1 MSILSSAA
9 HHRLTCTAEYRGQE
23 HADLVEVA
31 ADDAARR
38 DGRAGAHEA
47 GDDDHF
53 HDRGSG
59 GVRGVATAGFAVRA
73 RLVRRGHNDHT
84 WRVSAD
90 RPALSLRRWAGVG
103 RWLLRTD
110 RAAVSLAVWLMIVD
124 TVLALAAPW
133 PLKVVVDYGLGH
145 QRFPPW
151 LAGLH
156 GSPPL
161 ALAALAAVGGLLLLV
176 LSSVAGYLVAFLVG
190 AVGERMSSRLRVG
203 VVGQLLR
210 AAPRSVS
217 RFPLGELASRL
228 GSDANR
234 VSDTITAAIET
245 LIPDLAVLAGMTV
258 ITAML
263 DWRLTLIVLGV
274 IPLYVL
280 AARLRNRS
288 LHGAQQQSRARAG
301 ELSAFAADLL
311 ARIPAVHVFGRAD
324 SEIADY
330 HRASTTAAG
339 AAVTALDASA
349 RFAPITDSLPGI
361 ALAAALI
368 AGTAEVSA
376 RRLTIGGLLVFL
388 AYLSSLTGPVR
399 SLAQLSTSIT
409 RGAASRDRLSELF
422 RLPVLVG
429 GREPLHDPVPLVNAR
444 HDASPARQRGQHGL
458 PPAAPVLPG
467 SRTGL
472 GAAVEIAGVS
482 YAHHPRQPVLS
493 AACLRVAAGEFV
505 CITGP
510 SGAGKSTLLAL
521 IVRLADPDSG
531 VIRIDGND
539 IAGLPA
545 DRLRRL
551 VTLAPQDPWLHSGS
565 IAANVAYGNPAASR
579 DQIRAGADLAGVTSF
594 ARLLP
599 GGLDAPVGE
608 HGRELSGGQQR
619 RIAVARAL
627 VADTPVLLLDEPTT
641 GLDPAAE
648 IALISGLL
656 AHARGKTVVVVTHS
670 ARLVSLADRVLRLDH
685 GSFGDGYFGRDPVDL
700 GDPVMAA
707 HAAFVAGKRL
717 AAPEAGKPDLD
728 VLRHDA

>member
-1 MSILSSAA
+1 MI
-9 HHRLTCTAEYRGQE
+9 TFMI
-23 HADLVEVA
+23 
-31 ADDAARR
+31 
-38 DGRAGAHEA
+38 AGAA
-47 GDDDHF
+47 
-53 HDRGSG
+53 
-59 GVRGVATAGFAVRA
+59 VCVASVAAGFALRA
-73 RLVRRGHNDHT
+73 RLIRSGGSGHTRHAG
-84 WRVSAD
+84 AD
-90 RPALSLRRWAGVG
+90 GPALNLQRWAGIG

-110 RAAVSLAVWLMIVD
+110 RPAVSLAVWLMIVD

-156 GSPPL
+156 GCPPL
-161 ALAALAAVGGLLLLV
+161 ALAALAAAGGLLLLV
-176 LSSVAGYLVAFLVG
+176 LSSIAGYLVVFLVG
-190 AVGERMSSRLRVG
+190 AVGERMGSRLRVH

-210 AAPRSVS
+210 AAPGSVN
-217 RFPLGELASRL
+217 RFPLGELSSRL
-228 GSDANR
+228 GSDASR

-258 ITAML
+258 ITAVL

-274 IPLYVL
+274 VPLYAL

-288 LHGAQQQSRARAG
+288 LHGAQRQSRARAG

-324 SEIADY
+324 SEIAAY
-330 HRASTTAAG
+330 HRASTTAAT

-349 RFAPITDSLPGI
+349 RFAPVTDSLPGI

-368 AGTAEVSA
+368 GGTAEVSA

-409 RGAASRDRLSELF
+409 RGSASRDRLSELF
-422 RLPVLVG
+422 RLPRLAAAG
-429 GREPLHDPVPLVNAR
+429 ESLHDPVPLVKVR
-444 HDASPARQRGQHGL
+444 HYHAIATRQRGQPA
-458 PPAAPVLPG
+458 PPGAGTGIGAPV
-467 SRTGL
+467 
-472 GAAVEIAGVS
+472 EIEGVS
-482 YAHHPRQPVLS
+482 YAHRPHQQVLS
-493 AACLRVAAGEFV
+493 AASLRVEAGEFV

-521 IVRLADPDSG
+521 MVRLADPDCG
-531 VIRIDGND
+531 VIRVDGDD

-551 VTLAPQDPWLHSGS
+551 VTLAPQDPWLHTGS
-565 IAANVAYGNPAASR
+565 IAANIAYGSPAASR
-579 DQIRAGADLAGVTSF
+579 GQIQAGADRAGVTSF

-599 GGLDAPVGE
+599 AGLDAPVGE
-608 HGRELSGGQQR
+608 HGRQLSGGQQR
-619 RIAVARAL
+619 RIAIARAL

-648 IALISGLL
+648 IALITGVLD
-656 AHARGKTVVVVTHS
+656 HARGKTVVVVTHS

-685 GSFGDGYFGRDPVDL
+685 GSFGDGNFGRDAVGM
-700 GDPVMAA
+700 GDAVMAA
-707 HAAFVAGKRL
+707 DAALMAG
-717 AAPEAGKPDLD
+717 
-728 VLRHDA
+728 

>member
-1 MSILSSAA
+1 MI
-9 HHRLTCTAEYRGQE
+9 
-23 HADLVEVA
+23 
-31 ADDAARR
+31 
-38 DGRAGAHEA
+38 AGAA
-47 GDDDHF
+47 VCAA
-53 HDRGSG
+53 SL
-59 GVRGVATAGFAVRA
+59 AAGFAVRA
-73 RLVRRGHNDHT
+73 RLVRCGHNDHT

-90 RPALSLRRWAGVG
+90 RPALSSRRWAGVG

-190 AVGERMSSRLRVG
+190 AVGERMSSRLRVS

-234 VSDTITAAIET
+234 VSDTITSAIEA

-263 DWRLTLIVLGV
+263 DWRLTLTVLGV

-288 LHGAQQQSRARAG
+288 LHGAQQRSRARAG

-330 HRASTTAAG
+330 HRASTTAAD

-399 SLAQLSTSIT
+399 SLSQLSTSIT

-422 RLPVLVG
+422 LLPVLAA
-429 GREPLHDPVPLVNAR
+429 GRESLYDPVPLVNAR
-444 HDASPARQRGQHGL
+444 HHGARSARQRGQHGL

-482 YAHHPRQPVLS
+482 YAHRPGQPVLS
-493 AACLRVAAGEFV
+493 DACMRVAAGEFV

-521 IVRLADPDSG
+521 MVRLADPDSG

-565 IAANVAYGNPAASR
+565 IAANIAYGNPAASR
-579 DQIRAGADLAGVTSF
+579 GQIRAGADLAGVTSF

-608 HGRELSGGQQR
+608 HGRQLSGGQQR

-627 VADTPVLLLDEPTT
+627 VADTPVLLLDEPTA
-641 GLDPAAE
+641 GLDQAAE

-656 AHARGKTVVVVTHS
+656 DHAGGKTVVVVTHS
-670 ARLVSLADRVLRLDH
+670 ARLVSLADRVLRLEH
-685 GSFGDGYFGRDPVDL
+685 GSFGDGYFGRDPVHL
-700 GDPVMAA
+700 GDPVMAPD
-707 HAAFVAGKRL
+707 AAFVADKRL
-717 AAPEAGKPDLD
+717 AAPEAGKPDRN
-728 VLRHDA
+728 VLQHDA

>member
-1 MSILSSAA
+1 MERETMI
-9 HHRLTCTAEYRGQE
+9 TFMI
-23 HADLVEVA
+23 
-31 ADDAARR
+31 
-38 DGRAGAHEA
+38 AGAA
-47 GDDDHF
+47 VCAA
-53 HDRGSG
+53 SL
-59 GVRGVATAGFAVRA
+59 TAGFAVRA
-73 RLVRRGHNDHT
+73 RLVRYGNNDHT
-84 WRVSAD
+84 WRVGAD
-90 RPALSLRRWAGVG
+90 RPALSSRRWPGIG
-103 RWLLRTD
+103 RWLLRAD
-110 RAAVSLAVWLMIVD
+110 RVAVSLAVWLMIVD

-156 GSPPL
+156 GRAPL

-190 AVGERMSSRLRVG
+190 AVAERMSSRLRVG

-210 AAPRSVS
+210 ATPHSVS

-245 LIPDLAVLAGMTV
+245 LIPDFAVLAGMTV

-274 IPLYVL
+274 IPMYVL

-324 SEIADY
+324 SEMADY
-330 HRASTTAAG
+330 HRASTTAAS
-339 AAVTALDASA
+339 AAVTAMDASA

-409 RGAASRDRLSELF
+409 RGAASQDRLSELF
-422 RLPVLVG
+422 RLPVLVA
-429 GREPLHDPVPLVNAR
+429 GREPLYGPVPLANAR
-444 HDASPARQRGQHGL
+444 HDASPARQRGQRGL
-458 PPAAPVLPG
+458 PPAAPV

-472 GAAVEIAGVS
+472 GAVVEIAGVS

-493 AACLRVAAGEFV
+493 EACLRVAAGEFV

-521 IVRLADPDSG
+521 MVRLADPDSG

-545 DRLRRL
+545 AHLRRL

-565 IAANVAYGNPAASR
+565 IAANIAYGNPAAGPG
-579 DQIRAGADLAGVTSF
+579 QIRAGADLAGVTSF

-608 HGRELSGGQQR
+608 YGRQLSGGQQR

-648 IALISGLL
+648 TALISGLL

-670 ARLVSLADRVLRLDH
+670 AQLVSLADRVLRLEH
-685 GSFGDGYFGRDPVDL
+685 GSFGADYFGRDSVDL
-700 GDPVMAA
+700 GVPVMDAQ
-707 HAAFVAGKRL
+707 
-717 AAPEAGKPDLD
+717 
-728 VLRHDA
+728 LRPLPASA